1 MQCFIRDLG
10 EFFSGGS
17 GSVLSVLCLPGLSEL
32 QVGVY
37 EHVSLF
43 HASVLY
49 SCTLEL

>member
-10 EFFSGGS
+10 EFFAGGS
-17 GSVLSVLCLPGLSEL
+17 GSVLNVLCLPGLSEL
-32 QVGVY
+32 QVGA
-37 EHVSLF
+37 LF